1 MQRSVA
7 SVGNL
12 EKCVELRKL
21 EQRFEIVVQIGQSE
35 LTAVQLIAFYTSH
48 DPSTLPYRAAGA
60 TLSDLA
66 TMFVSEGNRYNVRGD
81 IAFAQSIV
89 ETAWFNFPDF
99 GIVRTDNNNFG
110 GIGACSTCGNGYQF
124 SSALMGVRAQI
135 QLLRNYA
142 DPTSRAAN
150 LPDAPVP
157 ELWGLVPSTAI
168 SNFDHFSAKGL
179 APTWN
184 QMGSGMWASSPS
196 YGATVLQVY
205 NEIRVASGLPAV

>member
-1 MQRSVA
+1 M
-7 SVGNL
+7 
-12 EKCVELRKL
+12 
-21 EQRFEIVVQIGQSE
+21 
-35 LTAVQLIAFYTSH
+35 
-48 DPSTLPYRAAGA
+48 
-60 TLSDLA
+60 
-66 TMFVSEGNRYNVRGD
+66 
-81 IAFAQSIV
+81 
-89 ETAWFNFPDF
+89 
-99 GIVRTDNNNFG
+99 RTDNNNFA

-124 SSALMGVRAQI
+124 SSALMGVRAQV

-157 ELWGLVPSTAI
+157 ELWGLVPTTAI
-168 SNFDHFSAKGL
+168 YNFDHFSAKGL